1 VEGLVTGDEVDTR
14 NREVGNERRIAGQSV
29 ELGDQQ
35 GRHVLAARFQ
45 ALANSGL
52 SDRLP
57 LSTSTYWA
65 TMVPPCWRR
74 NATTAAY

>member
-1 VEGLVTGDEVDTR
+1 
-14 NREVGNERRIAGQSV
+14 
-29 ELGDQQ
+29 
-35 GRHVLAARFQ
+35 
-45 ALANSGL
+45 LANSGL